1 MTALAMDEHLK
12 RVEALG
18 IAKSS
23 YNYINQLWKLH
34 CRDVVGI
41 DFMSTDFED
50 AVDALSEPEAP
61 LSLDGENPLSAI
73 LNAINSEL
81 DTLEPDRINQC
92 QSWLEKQ
99 LMALKRIK
107 SDIELRLRNISLTAW
122 E

>member
-1 MTALAMDEHLK
+1 MDEHLK

-34 CRDVVGI
+34 CRDVFGI

-107 SDIELRLRNISLTAW
+107 SDIELRLRNISLTVW